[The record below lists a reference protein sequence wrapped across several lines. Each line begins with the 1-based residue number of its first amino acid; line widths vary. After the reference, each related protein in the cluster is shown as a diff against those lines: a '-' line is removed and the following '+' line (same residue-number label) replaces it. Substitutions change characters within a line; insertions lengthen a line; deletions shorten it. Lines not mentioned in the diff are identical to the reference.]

1 MNSKKKEITQCMN
14 KQKCI
19 QLLFVEL
26 FKKKEEE
33 KKRMN
38 IRLKDI
44 TKQDEMFFYNINFNG
59 FYEYFK

>member
-1 MNSKKKEITQCMN
+1 MN

-59 FYEYFK
+59 FYEYFKQMKFLIGNI